1 MLWLEDIPVKHEKA
15 IKERLLSNTIQLIAE
30 GGFEK
35 ATSKELTYYGEVSTD
50 FKMNEVYIY
59 RLFGGKEALFEQAF
73 LMLEHEL
80 YHVLLRCSTEELAKG
95 GEQMDCWHRIFK
107 RAWSFI
113 LRNEARCRCYVR
125 YYYSIYFKGN
135 SLAAHNRH
143 FDEVIK
149 VFEPFFREQ
158 ANVSAIMH
166 SVFCALLDFAIY
178 SYNGELLDNEEN
190 RMHIFNILY
199 NMLKCYLKDENARQA
214 SIFQ

>member
-1 MLWLEDIPVKHEKA
+1 MKHEEE
-15 IKERLLSNTIQLIAE
+15 IRSRLISNTIQLIAE

-35 ATSKELTYYGEVSTD
+35 ATSKELTYYGEASTD

-59 RLFGGKEALFEQAF
+59 RFFGGKEALFEQAF
-73 LMLEHEL
+73 LMLEYEL
-80 YHVLLRCSTEELAKG
+80 YRELLRCSTEELAKDS
-95 GEQMDCWHRIFK
+95 ELIKSWYRIFE
-107 RAWSFI
+107 RSWSF
-113 LRNEARCRCYVR
+113 LRRNEARCRCYVR

-143 FDEVIK
+143 FDEVTK
-149 VFEPFFREQ
+149 VFEPIFREQ

-166 SVFCALLDFAIY
+166 SVFSALLDFAIR
-178 SYNGELLDNEEN
+178 SYNGELLDSEEN

>member
-1 MLWLEDIPVKHEKA
+1 MKHEKE
-15 IKERLLSNTIQLIAE
+15 IRTRLISNTIQLIAE

-59 RLFGGKEALFEQAF
+59 RFFGGKEALFEQAF
-73 LMLEHEL
+73 LMLEYEL
-80 YHVLLRCSTEELAKG
+80 YRELLRCSTEELAKDS
-95 GEQMDCWHRIFK
+95 ELIKSWYRIFE
-107 RAWSFI
+107 RSWSF
-113 LRNEARCRCYVR
+113 LRRNEARSRCYIR

-135 SLAAHNRH
+135 SLATHNKH

-149 VFEPFFREQ
+149 VFEPFFLEK

-166 SVFCALLDFAIY
+166 SVFSALLDFAIR
-178 SYNGELLDNEEN
+178 SYNGELLDSEEN

-199 NMLKCYLKDENARQA
+199 NMLKCYLRDENARQA

>member
-1 MLWLEDIPVKHEKA
+1 MLWLEDIPVKHEEA
-15 IKERLLSNTIQLIAE
+15 IKERLLGNAIQLIAE

-35 ATSKELTYYGEVSTD
+35 ATSKELTYYGEAPTD

-59 RLFGGKEALFEQAF
+59 RLFGGKEALFEQTF
-73 LMLEHEL
+73 LMLEHEV
-80 YHVLLRCSTEELAKG
+80 YHELLRCSTEELAKD
-95 GEQMDCWHRIFK
+95 GEQMDCWHRIFQ
-107 RAWSFI
+107 RSWGF
-113 LRNEARCRCYVR
+113 LRRNEARCRCYVR

-149 VFEPFFREQ
+149 VFEPLFLEK

-166 SVFCALLDFAIY
+166 SVFCTLLAFAIR

-190 RMHIFNILY
+190 RMHIFNVLY